1 MSTTTHTSRSS
12 IVVAPGTSFRCGNP
26 HCPKGKHHVFLS
38 SRAFTMHLK
47 NSQSC
52 SALRYNTKNNEEDS
66 ESFSPCLQVD
76 TESETESNDGTTP
89 AINLLDDF
97 PDNSAL
103 AQSPSDDSLEFHARK
118 KLRPNFVVTSQQ
130 RSMVKLIK
138 LLDDMNCPDYALPKI
153 LEWALENERNQV
165 SFQSAV
171 LNRDSNVSWMRKML
185 HNANCLLP
193 KVIPTSLSS
202 SINVDVMCFDFVP
215 QLLSLLQDPDKMT
228 AENLVIDI
236 DWPVVNH
243 YIKPE
248 QRISE
253 VYHGSAYKEAF
264 KNAIKARNEQG
275 GFRSLFV
282 VPICLWGDATHIDQH
297 GKFKLE
303 PWSFSPLIFN
313 EKARRNPD
321 FWKVLGYVNVLKLTK
336 AEKKKLKKGVTCQ
349 MYHKQLEVIFAHLKE
364 SSKRLKNITLPI
376 GRNRNIN
383 VDIVCPVLYVIADT
397 EGADKMCGRYICYSR
412 PISRRCRVCDVSEE
426 GFSNPEASYTIAD
439 SVQLTQTQSSGDK
452 EMCSLSSVHHVN
464 NAFRQLD
471 MGGSSNG
478 IFTATPPDVLHVVR
492 KGLMERLAHC
502 ILEQFSSSEL
512 ATLDKMAIHYH
523 LSQKQRCKADY
534 PKMAFTC
541 GFTNLSFVQAH
552 EWVGILFLLV
562 TLAQTQ
568 SGWQLFEGAFTENEN
583 CTVPDVVNLLEAVLC
598 FDAWLHQDEFWCHND
613 APQEEATA
621 TESIRMLMNLC
632 LAYFPNEWHV
642 IKFHMLLHFPHFIT
656 KFGAP
661 NNYDSQRPEHS
672 HIAHAKRPGRRAHKT
687 HSGQKF
693 EAQVAQR
700 MADTFVIQCL
710 HNTLT
715 ENDEVNCSNGC
726 MNLKLPYEG
735 TLCRIHCYQD
745 NISEV
750 WNYTQATKASDV
762 ELKLL
767 PGLRNFLLDFY
778 DNEDTVICTEM
789 HANQVLYRCHPNYRG
804 EGPFYDW
811 AMLQTTPCYH
821 RPCKIVAFLPVINDS
836 NVVNQEFEETLVVV
850 LPCARKTQSTSTL
863 YQEWEL
869 NNDFKI
875 FPLSAILCPCLT
887 ITLDDS
893 KVCVALDRK
902 DWASKFT

>member
-1 MSTTTHTSRSS
+1 
-12 IVVAPGTSFRCGNP
+12 
-26 HCPKGKHHVFLS
+26 
-38 SRAFTMHLK
+38 MHLK

-52 SALRYNTKNNEEDS
+52 SALRYSNRSNKEES
-66 ESFSPCLQVD
+66 KCLSPSLPAK
-76 TESETESNDGTTP
+76 TEIETESKEGTTS
-89 AINLLDDF
+89 AINLLEDF
-97 PDNSAL
+97 PDDSVL
-103 AQSPSDDSLEFHARK
+103 APLPSEVSLKFHARK

-130 RSMVKLIK
+130 RSMVKLMK
-138 LLDDMNCPDYALPKI
+138 LLDDMNCPDYALHKI
-153 LEWALENERNQV
+153 LEWALDNERNQV

-193 KVIPTSLSS
+193 KVVPTSLSS

-236 DWPVVNH
+236 DQPVVNH
-243 YIKPE
+243 YLKPG

-253 VYHGSAYKEAF
+253 VYHGSVYKEAF
-264 KNAIKARNEQG
+264 KNAIRARNARGE
-275 GFRSLFV
+275 FRSLFV

-321 FWKVLGYVNVLKLTK
+321 FWKVLGFVNVLKLTK
-336 AEKKKLKKGVTCQ
+336 AEKKKLGKGETCQ
-349 MYHKQLEVIFAHLKE
+349 MYHKQLEVIFSHLKE
-364 SSKRLKNITLPI
+364 SSQRLKNINLPI

-383 VDIVCPVLYVIADT
+383 VDIVCPVLYVIGDT

-412 PISRRCRVCDVSEE
+412 PISKRCRVCDVSESS
-426 GFSNPEASYTIAD
+426 FSDPWASFNLAN
-439 SVQLTQTQSSGDK
+439 SAQLTQMQLSGDK
-452 EMCSLSSVHHVN
+452 ETCYLSSVHRVN

-471 MGGSSNG
+471 MGGSGNG

-492 KGLMERLAHC
+492 KGLMERLVHC
-502 ILEQFSSSEL
+502 ILEQFSPSAL

-523 LSQKQRCKADY
+523 KSQKQRCKSDY
-534 PKMAFTC
+534 PKMSFTC

-552 EWVGILFLLV
+552 EWVGIMFLLV

-568 SGWQLFEGAFTENEN
+568 SGWQLFKDAFTGNVN
-583 CTVPDVVNLLEAVLC
+583 CDVADVVNLLEAVLC
-598 FDAWLHQDEFWCHND
+598 FDAWLHQDEFWSHED

-621 TESIRMLMNLC
+621 TASIRMLMNLC
-632 LAYFPNEWHV
+632 LMYFPNEWHV

-661 NNYDSQRPEHS
+661 KNYDSQRPEHS

-700 MADTFVIQCL
+700 LADTFVIQCL
-710 HNTLT
+710 HDTLT
-715 ENDEVNCSNGC
+715 ECDDDHLSNGGVC
-726 MNLKLPYEG
+726 PKLPYEG
-735 TLCRIHCYQD
+735 SLCRIHCYQG
-745 NISEV
+745 NVSEV
-750 WNYTQATKASDV
+750 WNYTQAKATDSSDDEV
-762 ELKLL
+762 KLY
-767 PGLRNFLLDFY
+767 PGLLDFLLDFFY
-778 DNEDTVICTEM
+778 NEDSVICTEM
-789 HANQVLYRCHPNYRG
+789 HANEVLFRCHPNYRG

-811 AMLQTTPCYH
+811 AMLQTTPCYR
-821 RPCKIVAFLPVINDS
+821 RPCKIVAFLPVLNDP
-836 NVVNQEFEETLVVV
+836 NVANNAFEETFVVV
-850 LPCARKTQSTSTL
+850 LPCARKTKSTSTL
-863 YQEWEL
+863 YQEWEF
-869 NNDFKI
+869 DTGFKI
-875 FPLSAILCPCLT
+875 FPLSAIICPCLT
-887 ITLDDS
+887 ITLDDK
-893 KVCVALDRK
+893 KVCVAFDRK
-902 DWASKFT
+902 DWASKFSFNDNKQSLKYNFG